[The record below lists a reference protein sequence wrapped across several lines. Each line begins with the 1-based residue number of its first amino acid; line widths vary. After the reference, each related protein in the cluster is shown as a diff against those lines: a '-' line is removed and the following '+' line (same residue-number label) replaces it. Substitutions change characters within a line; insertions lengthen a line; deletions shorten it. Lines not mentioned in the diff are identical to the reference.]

1 MPYLPATL
9 AIACEMLFDH
19 IDRHSDDEIP
29 AKDRVQEEIR
39 KDRFEGLTERGC

>member
-19 IDRHSDDEIP
+19 IDRHSNDGIS
-29 AKDRVQEEIR
+29 AKDRVQVGIR
-39 KDRFEGLTERGC
+39 KDRFEGLTGRGC